1 MIVVVCP
8 PFFGLYTGFKKNFN
22 FLRRI
27 ILSFGFKSAVVTA
40 VKVSGFRGLG
50 VIPVLPAQVQIRHGM
65 LAAQLTVHPDIHPD
79 QQGDGYGADQT
90 NLKQPSRIVLVKDRH
105 HEGDQVQGGQQ
116 HHTGQSHDLPGSDFF
131 SAFLRIFI
139 AHVKT
144 SFPYNI

>member
-79 QQGDGYGADQT
+79 QQGMAMVPTRQ
-90 NLKQPSRIVLVKDRH
+90 I
-105 HEGDQVQGGQQ
+105 
-116 HHTGQSHDLPGSDFF
+116 
-131 SAFLRIFI
+131 
-139 AHVKT
+139 
-144 SFPYNI
+144 